1 MDTKLGTMVI
11 YVEELLPIE
20 LLNPLFTLY
29 FKMTWQNLNH
39 YISTTAMPMAD
50 HQTWQDGD
58 FPWRSS
64 THKVIWPFDHVVL
77 QVLVK
82 KLNSLHLNCHSAY
95 DHQT

>member
-1 MDTKLGTMVI
+1 
-11 YVEELLPIE
+11 
-20 LLNPLFTLY
+20 
-29 FKMTWQNLNH
+29 
-39 YISTTAMPMAD
+39 MPMAD

-64 THKVIWPFDHVVL
+64 THKVIWPFDQVVL